1 MFFGHEDIFITEKGG
16 ETMASEKILD
26 RKREAVTALAEELKS
41 TQTVVLAEYLG
52 LTVTQ
57 DTELRRTLREA
68 GVTYHVVKNNIGKR
82 AAEEAGIE
90 GLDEYFV
97 GPTAIAYSEDVVAPA
112 KVLYEFAKKNEIF
125 KVKAG
130 ASDGVVLSEADLNK
144 LATMPSMDELRA
156 RLVGSLSSPI
166 TGFAMLAKAIA
177 EKVEEEGKEV
187 AGDVISADY
196 NSSSTESDSTDEA
209 AEVEETSEE
218 VATEE
223 VVETTETEEA
233 AETEESTET
242 ENTEETE

>member
-1 MFFGHEDIFITEKGG
+1 
-16 ETMASEKILD
+16 MASEKILD

-52 LTVTQ
+52 LTVAQ
-57 DTELRRTLREA
+57 DTELRKSLRDA

-112 KVLYEFAKKNEIF
+112 KVLHEFAKKNEIF

-130 ASDGVVLSEADLNK
+130 ASDGVLLSEDELNK
-144 LATMPSMDELRA
+144 LATMPGMDELRA

-166 TGFAMLAKAIA
+166 TGLAMLSKAIA
-177 EKVEEEGKEV
+177 EKIEEEGKEV

-196 NSSSTESDSTDEA
+196 NSGSTDSDNSDEETAETDEEA
-209 AEVEETSEE
+209 AEELVEEVEE
-218 VATEE
+218 VETAEE
-223 VVETTETEEA
+223 AVEATETEEETTE
-233 AETEESTET
+233 AES
-242 ENTEETE
+242 TEETENKEETK